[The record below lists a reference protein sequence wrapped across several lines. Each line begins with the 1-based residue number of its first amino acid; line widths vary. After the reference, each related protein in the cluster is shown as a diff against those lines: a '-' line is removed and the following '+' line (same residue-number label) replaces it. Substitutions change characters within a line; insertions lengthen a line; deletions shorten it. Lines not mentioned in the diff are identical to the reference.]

1 MSCSKIFSGD
11 LPELIYEVIKCFKN
25 DFSTLHSCILVNR
38 LWCRLAI
45 PLLWEDPF
53 SIPTKNYNFIEIY
66 LHSLDDDNFKAKLN
80 EYDINNYPF
89 LSSNT
94 LFNYPSFIKYLN
106 TWKIISSIE
115 RWVSAAVLR
124 NLTTEAWPSNHLTDS
139 RSEFNFIRLT
149 NKSLFKIFIE
159 NEVKL
164 HTLEIETISYIY
176 HDYFQDVLKLI
187 LQNSN
192 FICSVKNLK
201 LHVGDTPFYYP
212 FRNVNENNLIK
223 KSLSQIINSQK
234 NLKKILFSSN
244 SLPLYQSLLSSK
256 DFNCSN
262 TLNTIIFYCINF
274 KNMTTLSKAFEQLNV
289 LESVH
294 IFYCYT
300 LNLDFIQQVIN
311 LSRPF
316 KLKTLFMDEILQ
328 IEPLQLLLQ
337 KSGSYLENCGFGFGY
352 NLLKRQLLE
361 LIIKYCSNIKFF
373 DLYGFENQIIYIA
386 FNLIDSIKQNL
397 NYLSINVCETFQ
409 LSDDIE
415 RSSIILRNLGQIL
428 PSRLEYLSLI
438 LHINASDFEI
448 FLKNSKN
455 IYIKKLLINNKMQQD
470 SENILLHVKEYIM
483 KKKRVEYLAI
493 MDSFTNNS
501 TVTPVKSKD
510 LYHLKDE
517 VKEFKLYNIKVQ
529 NYYELFVKVY
539 EFIKEMN

>member
-11 LPELIYEVIKCFKN
+11 LPELIYEIIKCFKN

-66 LHSLDDDNFKAKLN
+66 LDNLNDDDFKAKLS
-80 EYDINNYPF
+80 EYKIKNNLFPYN
-89 LSSNT
+89 NT

-115 RWVSAAVLR
+115 KWVSSVVHR
-124 NLTTEAWPSNHLTDS
+124 KLTTEKWPTNYFTDS

-164 HTLEIETISYIY
+164 IILEIETISYIY

-187 LQNSN
+187 LQNPN
-192 FICSVKNLK
+192 FICNVKNLK

-212 FRNVNENNLIK
+212 FRDKNENNLIK
-223 KSLSQIINSQK
+223 KSLSQIIDSQK

-244 SLPLYQSLLSSK
+244 SLPLYQSLLSLK
-256 DFNCSN
+256 DYNCSN
-262 TLNTIIFYCINF
+262 TLNTIVFYCINF
-274 KNMTTLSKAFEQLNV
+274 KNMTTLNNVFEQLNV

-300 LNLDFIQQVIN
+300 LNIDFIQQVIN

-316 KLKTLFMDEILQ
+316 KLKSLFMDEVLQ
-328 IEPLQLLLQ
+328 IEPLQLLLE
-337 KSGSYLENCGFGFGY
+337 KSGGYLENCGFGFSY
-352 NLLKRQLLE
+352 DLLKRQLLE
-361 LIIKYCSNIKFF
+361 LIIKYCCNIKFF
-373 DLYGFENQIIYIA
+373 DLYGFENQIIYLA

-409 LSDDIE
+409 LGDDIE

-428 PSRLEYLSLI
+428 PFKLEYLSLI
-438 LHINASDFEI
+438 LHINANDFEL
-448 FLKNSKN
+448 FLKNSQN
-455 IYIKKLLINNKMQQD
+455 TFIKKLLINNKMRKEG
-470 SENILLHVKEYIM
+470 ENILPYIKEYIM
-483 KKKRVEYLAI
+483 KKKRVKYLAI
-493 MDSFTNNS
+493 MDSFLNNS
-501 TVTPVKSKD
+501 TEIPSKSKD
-510 LYHLKDE
+510 LYYLKEE
-517 VKEFKLYNIKVQ
+517 VKEFKLHNIKVQ
-529 NYYELFVKVY
+529 NYYDLFIKVY
-539 EFIKEMN
+539 EFIKEMD